1 MSIKDISLPPTK
13 MVTERSSSL
22 SEFYKLSHKR
32 RLEFVKKFA
41 NLTDQEIS
49 SLQNFGLE
57 VRDAE
62 RMSENVVGGFSVPIG
77 IGINFLINGKD
88 YLIPMATEESSV
100 IAAASNG
107 AKIARLRGGF
117 AAKSHSSEMRAQ
129 IQVVKPRD
137 FNRAESAIIGSK
149 DLILETANRRAPT
162 LNSLGGGAKDLK
174 VRRLGTDRGDMLIV
188 ELFVDCQDAMG
199 ANTCNKMAEEIAPI
213 VESLSGGRVVMG
225 IISNLASERLVTA
238 TALFDKE
245 ALGGGEVVEAIL
257 DADSFAR
264 SDPYRGVTHNKGI
277 MNGVIAVGLATGQDT
292 RALEAGAHSYA
303 SLGGRY
309 LPLTSWEKNEKG
321 DLIGRLEI
329 PIVVGTVG
337 GASTVHPIAKI
348 CLKILGVSGAPEL
361 AEVMGSVGL
370 AQNLAAL
377 RALVSEGIQKGHMR
391 LHAHNIAISAGA
403 RGATV
408 EEIAGLMIREEKIDF
423 NYARKLL
430 SEKGA

>member
-1 MSIKDISLPPTK
+1 
-13 MVTERSSSL
+13 MVTERTSRL
-22 SEFYKLSHKR
+22 SEFYKLSNKK
-32 RLEFVKKFA
+32 RLEFVREFA

-57 VRDAE
+57 MGDAE

-77 IGINFLINGKD
+77 IGANFLINKKD

-107 AKIARLRGGF
+107 AKIARSRGGF
-117 AAKSHSSEMRAQ
+117 IAKSQGSQMRAQ
-129 IQVVKPRD
+129 IQVANLPD
-137 FNRAESAIIGSK
+137 FNRAEVTIIESK
-149 DLILETANRRAPT
+149 DFILKTANKRAPT

-174 VRRLGTDRGDMLIV
+174 VRRLRTDRGDMLVV

-199 ANTCNKMAEEIAPI
+199 GNTCNNMAEEIAPI
-213 VESLSGGRVVMG
+213 IASLSGGRVVMG
-225 IISNLASERLVTA
+225 VVSNLASERLVTA

-245 ALGGGEVVEAIL
+245 ALGGGKIVEAIL

-277 MNGVIAVGLATGQDT
+277 MNGVVAVGLATGQDT
-292 RALEAGAHSYA
+292 RALEAGVHSYA

-309 LPLTSWEKNEKG
+309 RPLTSWKANEKG
-321 DLIGRLEI
+321 DLIGTLEM
-329 PIVVGTVG
+329 PIVVGTIG

-361 AEVMGSVGL
+361 AEVMASVGL

-391 LHAHNIAISAGA
+391 LHAQNIAISAGA
-403 RGATV
+403 TGPLV
-408 EEIAGLMIREEKIDF
+408 EEISGTMIREEKISF
-423 NYARKLL
+423 NYAKKLL